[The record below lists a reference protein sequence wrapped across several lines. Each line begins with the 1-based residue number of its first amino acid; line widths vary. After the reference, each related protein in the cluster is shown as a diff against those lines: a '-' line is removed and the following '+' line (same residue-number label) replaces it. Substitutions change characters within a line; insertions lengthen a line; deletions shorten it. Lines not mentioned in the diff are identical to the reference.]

1 MIRITSAI
9 IVSFIGAQFT
19 CSAETITFDNKSV
32 DQSESTIVTIDESV
46 QPEKKQPKSPIVIQK
61 TPNPVK
67 SIPTPKEPVYSVIN
81 INGPQAPRLKFR
93 KDIKK
98 SKVVSNAETIKVVEF
113 WATWCGPCR
122 TTIPHLSKVQER
134 YGKHN
139 VSIVGVTREEESK
152 VSSFV
157 KKMGKKMEYRVALD
171 SSGKVSTA
179 YSSIWR
185 IGTIPHAYVVG
196 HNGKILWHGHPAD
209 RKLEM
214 ALREAIAFR
223 NRSF

>member
-9 IVSFIGAQFT
+9 MALFIGAQFT

-32 DQSESTIVTIDESV
+32 DQSESTIITIDESV
-46 QPEKKQPKSPIVIQK
+46 QPDQKQSKSPIVIQK
-61 TPNPVK
+61 APNPAK
-67 SIPTPKEPVYSVIN
+67 SIRAPKEPVYSVIN
-81 INGPQAPRLKFR
+81 VNGPQAPKLNFR

-98 SKVVSNAETIKVVEF
+98 SKIASNAKTIHVVEF

-122 TTIPHLSKVQER
+122 TTIPHLTKVQER
-134 YGKHN
+134 YGKYN

-157 KKMGKKMEYRVALD
+157 KQMGKKMDYRVALD
-171 SSGKVSTA
+171 SSGKVSSA
-179 YSSIWR
+179 YSNIWR
-185 IGTIPHAYVVG
+185 VGTIPHAYVVG

-223 NRSF
+223 DRRF